1 MKKLLLILITI
12 FALSSC
18 NKKEEKIKWDR
29 PQLSPKV
36 SSCMESEGKT
46 MVLKSDIPAE
56 FIVAFFTPE
65 NSTEPI
71 KGKELHETDND
82 IYNITQVDE
91 YTFLIIVKPFIEPS
105 RICFAFVSKENP
117 AARTAFA
124 WPSNPRFASL
134 QAYSSRPQIQL
145 HRLQPQTQA

>member
-1 MKKLLLILITI
+1 MRKIL
-12 FALSSC
+12 FVMVAALAFVAC
-18 NKKEEKIKWDR
+18 DKEEKLNWDR

-56 FIVAFFTPE
+56 FIVAFFIPE

-91 YTFLIIVKPFIEPS
+91 YTFRITVKSFIEPS
-105 RICFAFVSKENP
+105 RICFAFESKENP
-117 AARTAFA
+117 AARSAFA
-124 WPSNPRFASL
+124 LITCGFELSDEEKERMEL
-134 QAYSSRPQIQL
+134 GL
-145 HRLQPQTQA
+145 